1 MASVKT
7 RILRYRKKRV
17 REAGSYIGGHC
28 AKARHS
34 SILYVTAR
42 AACTEAPQT
51 TRQQA
56 ASHSHDRCGLYLRE
70 EDPSLP
76 QRRYADD
83 ADTKEGEEKKGGQI
97 VHLLY

>member
-17 REAGSYIGGHC
+17 WEVGSYIGGRY

-42 AACTEAPQT
+42 AVCAGAPQAMC
-51 TRQQA
+51 QQA
-56 ASHSHDRCGLYLRE
+56 ASHSHD
-70 EDPSLP
+70 
-76 QRRYADD
+76 
-83 ADTKEGEEKKGGQI
+83 I
-97 VHLLY
+97 